1 MQIREIMTRDFEVIS
16 RDTDVRGAAIKMRD
30 TSATV
35 LPVCD
40 GATFAGILTDRDIA
54 IRLAAEGYDATRT
67 LVGEIMT
74 RDLTYCFED
83 QTIDE
88 AAIVMQFHQ
97 ISRLP
102 ILDRAQQLIGVVSLS
117 DITPRLERGA
127 TTMLSPAKE
136 TNAETEPVIAA
147 LGRTDSDP

>member
-1 MQIREIMTRDFEVIS
+1 MQIREIMRRDFEVIS
-16 RDTDVRGAAIKMRD
+16 RDADVRAAAIQMRD

-40 GATFAGILTDRDIA
+40 GATFVGILTDRDIA

-67 LVGEIMT
+67 LVSEIMT

-83 QTIDE
+83 QSIDE
-88 AAIVMQFHQ
+88 AALVMQFHQ

-102 ILDRAQQLIGVVSLS
+102 ILDRAHRLIGIVALS
-117 DITPRLERGA
+117 DVTARIEARVEALPPAEVSGGEIERRRDA
-127 TTMLSPAKE
+127 T
-136 TNAETEPVIAA
+136 
-147 LGRTDSDP
+147 R